1 MESWMPQTNTLELC
15 LKRFLACGLAQG
27 ISGGTLGLV
36 TRPVNLK
43 VGLSL
48 YISKSLY
55 ICILER
61 RSQAHLLVAAIKC
74 FEKNTV
80 Y

>member
-1 MESWMPQTNTLELC
+1 MESWMPQTNILELC

-27 ISGGTLGLV
+27 INCGTLGFV
-36 TRPVNLK
+36 TRPVNLQ

-48 YISKSLY
+48 YISKRRAY
-55 ICILER
+55 CILEQC
-61 RSQAHLLVAAIKC
+61 SQAHLLVAAIKC
-74 FEKNTV
+74 FGKNTV